1 MNQSQ
6 TKRNPITSLAL
17 WVIALLLVIEAVGTS
32 IYVPQFS
39 ELFKSFGSELPFL
52 TKVVLIG
59 TWVIWVLPVM
69 TVALIVFNNSIKKPP
84 IAFAIIFLVLGVLW
98 VPAVIYGLYLP
109 IWHMSEVEF
118 P

>member
-6 TKRNPITSLAL
+6 TKRNPIASLAL

-39 ELFKSFGSELPFL
+39 ELFQEFGHELPFL

-59 TWVIWVLPVM
+59 AWAIWVLPIM
-69 TVALIVFNNSIKKPP
+69 TAALIVFNKTIKKPP
-84 IAFAIIFLVLGVLW
+84 IVFALFLLFLGVLW
-98 VPAVIYGLYLP
+98 VPTAIYGLYLP
-109 IWHMSEVEF
+109 VWQMSEAEL